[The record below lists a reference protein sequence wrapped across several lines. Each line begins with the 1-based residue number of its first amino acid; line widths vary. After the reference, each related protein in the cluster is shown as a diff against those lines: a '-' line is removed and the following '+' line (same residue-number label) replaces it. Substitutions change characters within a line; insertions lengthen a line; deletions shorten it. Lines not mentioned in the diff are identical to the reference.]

1 MSERR
6 PGFLVNFFVRA
17 VIGMAMIFFVNE
29 FLSMKEIQ
37 VSVGL
42 NAVSFV
48 VSGALGI
55 PGCGAFIRNYVLQ
68 HYVKHIRK

>member
-55 PGCGAFIRNYVLQ
+55 PGAGLLYGIMFYNIM
-68 HYVKHIRK
+68 

>member
-55 PGCGAFIRNYVLQ
+55 TGVGLLYGIMFYNIM
-68 HYVKHIRK
+68 

>member
-55 PGCGAFIRNYVLQ
+55 PRVGLLYGIMFYNIM
-68 HYVKHIRK
+68 

>member
-48 VSGALGI
+48 V
-55 PGCGAFIRNYVLQ
+55 
-68 HYVKHIRK
+68 